1 KILQWVG
8 QFQRVEAAKGL
19 GSSAILFY
27 FSETER
33 PVEGR
38 EVLAPRRCVFSA
50 ARHAKEPSSHVLRIR
65 NAIRRAFHWPL
76 TIRPHTYGDE
86 RMQLPCLI
94 SARQIAAVILAGTL
108 TTNGWAQQQ
117 SQSAVPAKPEAP
129 QPQQVPPQGNSQ
141 PRPPFPHSLGPP
153 LPRYVL
159 PPHL

>member
-1 KILQWVG
+1 
-8 QFQRVEAAKGL
+8 
-19 GSSAILFY
+19 ILFY

-108 TTNGWAQQQ
+108 TTSGRAQQQ
-117 SQSAVPAKPEAP
+117 AQSAVPAKPHAPPP
-129 QPQQVPPQGNSQ
+129 QPVPLQDHSQ
-141 PRPPFPHSLGPP
+141 PRSHFPNP
-153 LPRYVL
+153 LCPYL
-159 PPHL
+159 SPH